1 MGVLHV
7 HVPTPMLLLLVVVV
21 VIREHAAV
29 TAVTGAREALL
40 LGLGAATCK
49 RTSRHKASPSI
60 EGAAR
65 MLASHSYEERIDSLT
80 DLEAA
85 CIATLDVQQQ
95 QQQQQQQHSLAVL
108 CSSPC
113 CCSRLNK
120 SMLETKAS
128 AAPCAARPTASAA
141 SGRRGFQHLSRE

>member
-1 MGVLHV
+1 
-7 HVPTPMLLLLVVVV
+7 
-21 VIREHAAV
+21 
-29 TAVTGAREALL
+29 
-40 LGLGAATCK
+40 
-49 RTSRHKASPSI
+49 
-60 EGAAR
+60 

-95 QQQQQQQHSLAVL
+95 QQQQQHSLAVL

-120 SMLETKAS
+120 SMLETKAVCR
-128 AAPCAARPTASAA
+128 AAHRLSCFWATGLSTFISRGTSTVFHASHTHTAFLRVYGCRLFSEVVYC
-141 SGRRGFQHLSRE
+141 RDVL

>member
-1 MGVLHV
+1 MTQGIAIIDV
-7 HVPTPMLLLLVVVV
+7 HA
-21 VIREHAAV
+21 RAA
-29 TAVTGAREALL
+29 
-40 LGLGAATCK
+40 
-49 RTSRHKASPSI
+49 I

-95 QQQQQQQHSLAVL
+95 QQQQQHSLAVL

-120 SMLETKAS
+120 SMLETKA